1 MQRAVT
7 LQTSEG
13 IARILFRRPEAGNA
27 IDLQFGRE
35 FREATERAMAAPETR
50 VLVMTGEGKNF
61 CVGGDLKAMLASGVD
76 IATYLKDLT
85 RDLHAGIINL
95 YRGPAPVIAAVN
107 GTAAGAGLGLV
118 LAADIAIAARSA
130 KFVAAYTAVGLSPDA
145 GSTFALPRAIGRTRA
160 TDMLLNNRVLDA
172 PTALS
177 WGLVNEVV
185 EDARLAEAVDVN
197 AAKLAAGPKQV
208 FSATKRLLDQSLRG
222 LADQLEQESGS
233 IAARG
238 DSAEGRE
245 GIQAFVAKRPPDFRK
260 AARGES
266 GA

>member
-1 MQRAVT
+1 MKHAVT
-7 LQTSEG
+7 LQTSDG
-13 IARILFRRPEAGNA
+13 IARILLRRPEAGNA
-27 IDLQFGRE
+27 IDLQFGRD

-50 VLVMTGEGKNF
+50 VLVMAGEGKNF

-76 IATYLKDLT
+76 VAAYLKDLT
-85 RDLHAGIINL
+85 RDLHAGILNL

-130 KFVAAYTAVGLSPDA
+130 KFVAAYTAAGLSPDA
-145 GSTFALPRAIGRTRA
+145 GTTFALPRAIGRTRA

-185 EDARLAEAVDVN
+185 EDARLTEAVDAN
-197 AAKLAAGPKQV
+197 AAKLAAGPKQT

-222 LADQLEQESGS
+222 LADQLERESES

-260 AARGES
+260 AARSES
-266 GA
+266 GL